1 MDGHQFAEAIDKA
14 GITIV
19 RATAADVLA
28 VAALR
33 EQEGFDRASGI
44 AHKPRHFAKLEAGD
58 FAAVTRR
65 GDVYHLNPY
74 RLDFVEIEQRLA
86 DTQRRMPGVV
96 EARATFEIAREA
108 TAALWAQRRADNT
121 AARVARDETRDA
133 NRELRDATRTVERK
147 TRKRWARRTRR
158 SIPEPAPGAASW
170 AAWRRWCGKVFDVLA
185 DMIAPAPPPTAEQA
199 ERMERVAEER
209 QEQAAIVSSA
219 AEQEA
224 RFQELRRQMA
234 RDDAEQKLKE
244 QRDRDYR
251 REHDLTR

>member
-1 MDGHQFAEAIDKA
+1 M
-14 GITIV
+14 
-19 RATAADVLA
+19 
-28 VAALR
+28 
-33 EQEGFDRASGI
+33 S
-44 AHKPRHFAKLEAGD
+44 KPA
-58 FAAVTRR
+58 
-65 GDVYHLNPY
+65 
-74 RLDFVEIEQRLA
+74 
-86 DTQRRMPGVV
+86 
-96 EARATFEIAREA
+96 ATFEIAREA

-133 NRELRDATRTVERK
+133 GRELRDATRTVEQETRK
-147 TRKRWARRTRR
+147 TV
-158 SIPEPAPGAASW
+158 GAAHQAVDTGTRAGRGILGGMASMV
-170 AAWRRWCGKVFDVLA
+170 GKVFDVLA

-199 ERMERVAEER
+199 KRMERVAEER
-209 QEQAAIVSSA
+209 QEQAAIVGSA